1 MSQGGGDS
9 VSRKRREGTVSQ
21 GEGRGK
27 CHRGRGGESAAGRKE
42 GGDSVADKR
51 GRGQCHRGRGGESA
65 AGRKE
70 GGDSVTDKK
79 GEGTVSKVGK
89 GGVVVVVMPHT
100 LYVRWSSSYITCTR
114 THACTHTHTSRA
126 HTHTWNIDISV
137 TNLYNLH
144 SAPVQREQ
152 VKVDQHTLHTTQISP
167 RTPSAEEMLGLSLCP
182 CPSLQQS

>member
-9 VSRKRREGTVSQ
+9 VSRKRVEGTVSQ
-21 GEGRGK
+21 GEWRGK
-27 CHRGRGGESAAGRKE
+27 CHRGRGGESVTGGGKGKVPQGGRREGTVLQIKG
-42 GGDSVADKR
+42 GGDSVK
-51 GRGQCHRGRGGESA
+51 GGE
-65 AGRKE
+65 
-70 GGDSVTDKK
+70 GGSGCGCNATYII
-79 GEGTVSKVGK
+79 
-89 GGVVVVVMPHT
+89 HT
-100 LYVRWSSSYITCTR
+100 LELILHHMHTHTR
-114 THACTHTHTSRA
+114 MRHTHTSHA

-182 CPSLQQS
+182 CPSLQQSWPGD

>member
-1 MSQGGGDS
+1 MSQGIGGRGQCRRGRGGESVTGEEEGKMPQGGRREGTVLKIKGGGDS
-9 VSRKRREGTVSQ
+9 VTGR
-21 GEGRGK
+21 GEGK
-27 CHRGRGGESAAGRKE
+27 GESAAGRKE

-51 GRGQCHRGRGGESA
+51 GRGQCQRCGR
-65 AGRKE
+65 
-70 GGDSVTDKK
+70 
-79 GEGTVSKVGK
+79 

-100 LYVRWSSSYITCTR
+100 LYVLWSSFYITCTR
-114 THACTHTHTSRA
+114 THACTHTHTSHA

-152 VKVDQHTLHTTQISP
+152 IKEDQHTLHTTQISP